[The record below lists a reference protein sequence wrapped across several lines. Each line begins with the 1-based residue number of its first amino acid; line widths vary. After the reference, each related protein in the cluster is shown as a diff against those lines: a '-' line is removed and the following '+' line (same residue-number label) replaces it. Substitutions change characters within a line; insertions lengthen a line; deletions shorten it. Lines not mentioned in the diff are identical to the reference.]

1 MKCSKCNDNYGFN
14 GTDRSTC
21 LSIETNLSHYYTKDH
36 GYSYFPCSEENSNCT
51 GCYYEVKEENNI
63 GVHCY
68 QCTGNMILL
77 NKQRGLCVEKQDL
90 ENKTRYYFINE
101 THAGDCSVTF
111 ENCISCDNDIF
122 CSKCKYGYG
131 YSGEYGKCVPKE
143 MIKKVVIASDGT
155 TTYEE
160 VKKNDPI
167 KDSQRSD
174 KPDEIDKSTNTA
186 LEFIYNDEQQ
196 RAVIDTIYKGFPL
209 NSMYWALNE
218 DGTYEVID
226 GQQRTI
232 SFCEFIDG
240 NFSTILENSL
250 NYFNNFNET
259 VQNRILDYECT
270 IYICEGNEQ

>member
-1 MKCSKCNDNYGFN
+1 MIKAWNVQKCDDNYGFN

-51 GCYYEVKEENNI
+51 GCYYEEKEENNI
-63 GVHCY
+63 GVHWY

-160 VKKNDPI
+160 VKKNEPKGRKKRKVNSSSYFSIINILKLQVLYLLFLVI
-167 KDSQRSD
+167 KVWWWIN
-174 KPDEIDKSTNTA
+174 K
-186 LEFIYNDEQQ
+186 
-196 RAVIDTIYKGFPL
+196 
-209 NSMYWALNE
+209 
-218 DGTYEVID
+218 
-226 GQQRTI
+226 
-232 SFCEFIDG
+232 
-240 NFSTILENSL
+240 
-250 NYFNNFNET
+250 
-259 VQNRILDYECT
+259 
-270 IYICEGNEQ
+270 